1 MNKEKKH
8 WKNARLITC
17 ISVFLGIVVVM
28 GVFLRNKMPEE
39 STEEPAEAA
48 SEQPQRPPESADT
61 NVIRADPPRDTVPA
75 EPAEQP
81 PEKPVPVPVPE
92 SVVPEPIRRPR
103 QGEALRYPR
112 DVIIG
117 ALGAGDA
124 PIESY
129 RFAQRILRNLLREG
143 TREEV
148 LSNLPQEETERIAGI
163 IQEVNPKEFRIGS
176 GRNEADGST
185 SFLLRF
191 IGTDTWSGGE
201 IYLRRQNDT
210 WNLESLI
217 LDKSREMNGQDSPY
231 RFDFPPY
238 ERFF

>member
-48 SEQPQRPPESADT
+48 SEQSQRPPESADT
-61 NVIRADPPRDTVPA
+61 NVVRADTPRNTVPE
-75 EPAEQP
+75 EPLEQTA
-81 PEKPVPVPVPE
+81 EKPVPIPE
-92 SVVPEPIRRPR
+92 SVVPESIRRPR

-176 GRNEADGST
+176 GRNEADGSI

-201 IYLRRQNDT
+201 MTHGIWKVLFWTNRG
-210 WNLESLI
+210 
-217 LDKSREMNGQDSPY
+217 K
-231 RFDFPPY
+231 
-238 ERFF
+238 